1 MNILVCVKR
10 VPATGGKIVLTADA
24 QDIDTRFLGFTI
36 SPHEECGVEEAVR
49 IVEAQSGSSTVL
61 TLGPEVAT
69 EQLRDAMAI
78 GIDNA
83 VLLQTDGADWD
94 AYATAG
100 AIADAIREL
109 EAESGAFDLILFGNE
124 AADTGDFQVGIR
136 VATAL
141 GRPVVSGVKGI
152 AAADGRVEAR
162 REAAGGGWEVF
173 DLAMPA
179 VLGVKEGLNLP
190 RYPSVPGRLRA
201 RKKEIRTIAPARRP
215 GGPTKSRLRLPEG
228 TESQVEVIGQG
239 AAAAPA
245 VVELFR
251 KLGVAGPMTVL
262 VLVEHADARP
272 DRLSLEALAVAASLG
287 EPVDGLVIGRWST
300 ELAGG
305 LAGRGIGT
313 VHVVDDP
320 RLAEFAPAAW
330 AASLV
335 QLAAERSA
343 AIVIAAGSDRGN
355 EVMAHVGAR
364 LDLPMAANVTEILG
378 GEPLRLVRQ
387 RWAGSLLEEATL
399 DAPTKLLTI
408 APHAVA
414 VEESAA
420 GAAPA
425 VATFAPQLSDA
436 DIAVAVARRLEP
448 DRSGVSLADARVV
461 VGGGRGVGSAEGFAD
476 LEELAGLLGAAVGV
490 SRVVTSQ
497 GWRPHS
503 MQIGQTGMRIAPDL
517 YIACGISG
525 AIQHI
530 VGARAAKRILAINTD
545 AEAPIMAVA
554 DYAVIGD
561 LHQVVPAISAEVR
574 RVTGR

>member
-1 MNILVCVKR
+1 
-10 VPATGGKIVLTADA
+10 
-24 QDIDTRFLGFTI
+24 
-36 SPHEECGVEEAVR
+36 
-49 IVEAQSGSSTVL
+49 
-61 TLGPEVAT
+61 
-69 EQLRDAMAI
+69 
-78 GIDNA
+78 
-83 VLLQTDGADWD
+83 
-94 AYATAG
+94 
-100 AIADAIREL
+100 
-109 EAESGAFDLILFGNE
+109 
-124 AADTGDFQVGIR
+124 
-136 VATAL
+136 
-141 GRPVVSGVKGI
+141 
-152 AAADGRVEAR
+152 
-162 REAAGGGWEVF
+162 
-173 DLAMPA
+173 
-179 VLGVKEGLNLP
+179 
-190 RYPSVPGRLRA
+190 
-201 RKKEIRTIAPARRP
+201 
-215 GGPTKSRLRLPEG
+215 
-228 TESQVEVIGQG
+228 
-239 AAAAPA
+239 
-245 VVELFR
+245 
-251 KLGVAGPMTVL
+251 MTVL
-262 VLVEHADARP
+262 VLVEHADGRP
-272 DRLSLEALAVAASLG
+272 DRLSLEALSVAASLG
-287 EPVDGLVIGRWST
+287 EPVEALVIGRWST

-330 AASLV
+330 AASLA

-364 LDLPMAANVTEILG
+364 LDLPMAANATEVLG
-378 GEPLRLVRQ
+378 GEPMRLVRQ
-387 RWAGSLLEEATL
+387 RWAGSLLEESAL

-414 VEESAA
+414 AGEAAA

-436 DIAVAVARRLEP
+436 ALAVAVARRLEP

-461 VGGGRGVGSAEGFAD
+461 VGGGRGVGSPEGFAD
-476 LEELAGLLGAAVGV
+476 LEELAELLGAAVGV

-497 GWRPHS
+497 GWRPHT